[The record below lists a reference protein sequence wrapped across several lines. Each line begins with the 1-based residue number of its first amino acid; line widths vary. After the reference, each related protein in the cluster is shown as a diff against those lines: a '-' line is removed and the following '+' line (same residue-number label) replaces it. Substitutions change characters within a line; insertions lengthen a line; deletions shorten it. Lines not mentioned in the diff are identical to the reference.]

1 MSKFSD
7 FSNDELK
14 IIRMAL
20 SKDKENQDY
29 YEQRKGIIYEI
40 DIEQEN
46 RDIPE
51 GDRY

>member
-1 MSKFSD
+1 MSKFIRFD
-7 FSNDELK
+7 DDELK

-20 SKDKENQDY
+20 SKDKENENY
-29 YEQRKGIIYEI
+29 YEQRKGILYEL

-46 RDIPE
+46 RNIPE

>member
-1 MSKFSD
+1 MTNFNRLTD
-7 FSNDELK
+7 EELK

-20 SKDKENQDY
+20 SKDKENQEF

>member
-1 MSKFSD
+1 MSNFSD
-7 FSNDELK
+7 FSDEELK

-20 SKDKENQDY
+20 SKDKENENY
-29 YEQRKGIIYEI
+29 YEQRKGILYEL

-46 RDIPE
+46 RNIPE